1 MTTVYGIRNCD
12 TMKKAF
18 AWLDGHGIAY
28 AFHDY
33 KKLGAD
39 AALLKQWA
47 AQAGWE
53 RLINT
58 RGPSFRKLPP
68 AKQANLTEN
77 KAFALMVKVSKP
89 NQDFRF
95 DVPVIG
101 PLTLEAAR
109 DARIR
114 ALGVEAG
121 KTLLIGFDPDEY
133 AQKLK

>member
-1 MTTVYGIRNCD
+1 MTTVYGIKNCD

-39 AALLKQWA
+39 EALLKKWA

-53 RLINT
+53 KLINT

-68 AKQANLTEN
+68 EKQATLTEK
-77 KAFALMVKVSKP
+77 KAFALM
-89 NQDFRF
+89 
-95 DVPVIG
+95 
-101 PLTLEAAR
+101 LENPSM
-109 DARIR
+109 IR
-114 ALGVEAG
+114 RPIVESG
-121 KTLLIGFDPDEY
+121 RTLLIGFDADEF
-133 AQKLK
+133 AKKLK

>member
-39 AALLKQWA
+39 AALLQQWA

-68 AKQANLTEN
+68 GKQASLTEK
-77 KAFALMVKVSKP
+77 KAFALM
-89 NQDFRF
+89 
-95 DVPVIG
+95 
-101 PLTLEAAR
+101 LENPSM
-109 DARIR
+109 IR
-114 ALGVEAG
+114 RPIVEAG

>member
-39 AALLKQWA
+39 ETLLKQWA
-47 AQAGWE
+47 ARAGWE
-53 RLINT
+53 KLINT

-68 AKQANLTEN
+68 GKQASLTEK
-77 KAFALMVKVSKP
+77 KAFALM
-89 NQDFRF
+89 
-95 DVPVIG
+95 
-101 PLTLEAAR
+101 LENPSM
-109 DARIR
+109 IR
-114 ALGVEAG
+114 RPIVESG
-121 KTLLIGFDPDEY
+121 RTLLIGFDPDEY

>member
-1 MTTVYGIRNCD
+1 MITIYGIRNCD

-53 RLINT
+53 KLINT

-68 AKQANLTEN
+68 EKQASLTEK
-77 KAFALMVKVSKP
+77 KAFALM
-89 NQDFRF
+89 
-95 DVPVIG
+95 
-101 PLTLEAAR
+101 LENPSM
-109 DARIR
+109 IR
-114 ALGVEAG
+114 RPIVEAG

>member
-18 AWLDGHGIAY
+18 AWLDDHGIACD
-28 AFHDY
+28 FHDY

-39 AALLKQWA
+39 AALLQQWA

-68 AKQANLTEN
+68 EKQANLTEK
-77 KAFALMVKVSKP
+77 KAFALM
-89 NQDFRF
+89 
-95 DVPVIG
+95 
-101 PLTLEAAR
+101 LENPSM
-109 DARIR
+109 IR
-114 ALGVEAG
+114 RPIVESG
-121 KTLLIGFDPDEY
+121 RTLLVGFDPDEY
-133 AQKLK
+133 ARKLK

>member
-39 AALLKQWA
+39 AALLQQWA

-58 RGPSFRKLPP
+58 RGLSFRKLPQE
-68 AKQANLTEN
+68 KQANLSEK
-77 KAFALMVKVSKP
+77 KAFALM
-89 NQDFRF
+89 
-95 DVPVIG
+95 
-101 PLTLEAAR
+101 LENPSM
-109 DARIR
+109 IR
-114 ALGVEAG
+114 RPIVESG
-121 KTLLIGFDPDEY
+121 RTLLIGFDPDEY
-133 AQKLK
+133 AQKLR

>member
-1 MTTVYGIRNCD
+1 MSGMLTIYGIRNCD

-77 KAFALMVKVSKP
+77 KAFALM
-89 NQDFRF
+89 
-95 DVPVIG
+95 
-101 PLTLEAAR
+101 LENPSM
-109 DARIR
+109 IR
-114 ALGVEAG
+114 RPIVEAG

>member
-53 RLINT
+53 TLINT

-77 KAFALMVKVSKP
+77 KAFALM
-89 NQDFRF
+89 
-95 DVPVIG
+95 
-101 PLTLEAAR
+101 LENPSM
-109 DARIR
+109 IR
-114 ALGVEAG
+114 RPIVEAG
-121 KTLLIGFDPDEY
+121 KTLLIGLSGRGDKDMPTLSQVFGGAKKILAE
-133 AQKLK
+133 AGQ

>member
-58 RGPSFRKLPP
+58 RGPSFRKLPQE
-68 AKQANLTEN
+68 KQANLTEN
-77 KAFALMVKVSKP
+77 KAFALM
-89 NQDFRF
+89 
-95 DVPVIG
+95 
-101 PLTLEAAR
+101 LENPSM
-109 DARIR
+109 IR
-114 ALGVEAG
+114 RPIVEAG
-121 KTLLIGFDPDEY
+121 RALRRADRRRRPRG
-133 AQKLK
+133 AH